1 MSQFVSLDQG
11 LVRQGEVDPG
21 AEAIPQGNLCCIRV
35 MCCSQTFKIW
45 LHQPQVMAKI
55 RVGR

>member
-11 LVRQGEVDPG
+11 LVHQGEVDQG

-35 MCCSQTFKIW
+35 MCCSQTFKI
-45 LHQPQVMAKI
+45 
-55 RVGR
+55 